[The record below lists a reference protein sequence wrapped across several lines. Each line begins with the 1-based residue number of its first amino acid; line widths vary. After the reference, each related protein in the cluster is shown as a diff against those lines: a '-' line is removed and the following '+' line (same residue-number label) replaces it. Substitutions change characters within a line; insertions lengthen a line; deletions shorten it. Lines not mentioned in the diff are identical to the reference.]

1 MKWTTKSFLFRH
13 EKCSFYLYFHWPVIA
28 KSVGTIQ
35 VGISGLFNE
44 TKLFLLHSWY
54 QTGFSVFSVFQYFR
68 ISVPT
73 LSKTVFDVGHD
84 MRVWCL
90 FSAGHDMRR
99 VQFGV
104 SHDMRFVSFSVPAK
118 IIENLSSSDTTV
130 REGETVTLV
139 CNVTGI
145 PLPRVTWYRHVSDKK
160 GQERES
166 EFCPGSNCKTFFLF
180 LHEVRS
186 CYQFKTLIIANYF
199 FVVFRFNRCKK
210 M

>member
-1 MKWTTKSFLFRH
+1 MIWD
-13 EKCSFYLYFHWPVIA
+13 W
-28 KSVGTIQ
+28 
-35 VGISGLFNE
+35 
-44 TKLFLLHSWY
+44 
-54 QTGFSVFSVFQYFR
+54 VFSIFQYFSADLIEHCVR
-68 ISVPT
+68 CRSWHESLVSVQCRPWHES
-73 LSKTVFDVGHD
+73 LVQYLLC
-84 MRVWCL
+84 WIC